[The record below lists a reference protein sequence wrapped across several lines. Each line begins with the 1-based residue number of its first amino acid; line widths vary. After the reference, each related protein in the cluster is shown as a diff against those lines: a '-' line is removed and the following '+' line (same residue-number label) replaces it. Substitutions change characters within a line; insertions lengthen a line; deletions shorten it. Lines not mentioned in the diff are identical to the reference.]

1 MSVQNHLVY
10 RGFTAD
16 DLDREYNNRRK
27 VPDYQLYY
35 DDWEARSRSFRQSAQ
50 RAHLDIPFG
59 PGEFEN
65 LDLFLPDAS
74 DAPLHIYIHGG
85 YWQWMYKES
94 FSFLGKAF
102 VEAGAAFAAIN
113 YALCP
118 SVTMDDLIQQVR
130 AACAFLYRE
139 APQFGYS
146 PDKLHVSGHSAGG
159 QLTAM
164 MLATDWQAFGAKL
177 PPDLIKSG
185 LSISG
190 IFDLE
195 PLRHHEIGVALQLD
209 EAAARR
215 LSPLYL
221 APAAK
226 APFVLAV
233 GGEEGNEFNR
243 QSQAMADAWEKQG
256 MPMEMMILPGKNH
269 FSVLNALT
277 DPADV
282 LLPRALALMSL

>member
-1 MSVQNHLVY
+1 MNIPNTLVY

-74 DAPLHIYIHGG
+74 DAPLHVYIHGG
-85 YWQWMYKES
+85 YWQWMYKDS

-113 YALCP
+113 YDLCP

-130 AACAFLYRE
+130 AACAFLYRQ
-139 APQFGYS
+139 APRFGYS
-146 PDKLHVSGHSAGG
+146 PEKLHVSGHSAGG

-164 MLATDWQAFGAKL
+164 MLATDWQAFGSRL
-177 PPDLIKSG
+177 PQDMIKSG

-190 IFDLE
+190 VFDLE

-209 EAAARR
+209 EAEARR

-221 APAAK
+221 APATK

-233 GGEEGNEFNR
+233 GGEEGSEFNR

-256 MPMEMMILPGKNH
+256 MPMEMMILAGKNH